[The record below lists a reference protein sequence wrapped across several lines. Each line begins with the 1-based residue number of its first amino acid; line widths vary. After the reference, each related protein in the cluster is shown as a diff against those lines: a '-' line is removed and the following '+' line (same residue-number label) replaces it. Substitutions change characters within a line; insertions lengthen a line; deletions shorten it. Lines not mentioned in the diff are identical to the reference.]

1 MIFRAAKRAIEARQL
16 KMIIGVGGVISA
28 ITGEKMVTSLAP
40 MLQRPKAV
48 PAKMAGKI
56 VELAR

>member
-1 MIFRAAKRAIEARQL
+1 MILSAAKSAIEAKQL
-16 KMIIGVGGVISA
+16 KIIIGVGGVISA
-28 ITGEKMVTSLAP
+28 ITGEKMVTSFAP
-40 MLQRPKAV
+40 ILQRPKAV

>member
-1 MIFRAAKRAIEARQL
+1 MTPIIERL
-16 KMIIGVGGVISA
+16 ENITIGIGSLTSA
-28 ITGEKMVTSLAP
+28 VKGEKIVTILAP

-56 VELAR
+56 VEFAR

>member
-1 MIFRAAKRAIEARQL
+1 MFRAATRAIPARQL
-16 KMIIGVGGVISA
+16 KIIIGVGGVISA
-28 ITGEKMVTSLAP
+28 ITGEKIVTSLAP

-48 PAKMAGKI
+48 PANIAGKI

>member
-1 MIFRAAKRAIEARQL
+1 MFSAATNAIEERQL
-16 KMIIGVGGVISA
+16 NIIMGVGGVISA
-28 ITGEKMVTSLAP
+28 MTGANIVTSFAP
-40 MLQRPKAV
+40 MLQKPKAV